1 MLRRTSLCTNRLFH
15 VILSVLECS
24 ECICSSSVY
33 CNADIVIS
41 LSLSFNSYDERQ
53 DNETVFTDSEEVSL
67 PTDCA
72 MSGKT
77 KRCIQRSRDFRVVP
91 RPVAGGVLRRQRA
104 VVPAQYDTV
113 VGIDAPTSEPL
124 HNNDCTMG
132 ATMQSLIRWSELTS
146 HSRCPC
152 RTRARSSTSSF
163 GCPHSPHTREVSQ
176 PGSR

>member
-77 KRCIQRSRDFRVVP
+77 KRAVQRSRDLRVVP

-113 VGIDAPTSEPL
+113 VSIDAPRVSL
-124 HNNDCTMG
+124 LYNDDCTMG
-132 ATMQSLIRWSELTS
+132 AKMKSSELTS

-163 GCPHSPHTREVSQ
+163 GCPHSPHAREVSQ